1 MECTSVEC
9 VLHRPFLHVMARL
22 PRLVVP
28 HQPHH
33 LIQTGHDQLAIFRE
47 NEDYQRFLGW
57 LRESA
62 REFKVAIH
70 AYVLMP
76 DHVHLLATPGTD
88 EGLAKMM
95 QRVGRHYVPWYNA
108 KYGRSGSLFQGRF
121 KTSVIDAE
129 RYFMQ
134 CSRFVESNPVR
145 SQLAGELADY
155 RWSSYRHHAGLT
167 PDSLITDHAL
177 YWALGNTPFQ
187 REAAYIELSRPPLPS
202 ADRLAIDAA
211 VLKGWPLG
219 SDAFK
224 ADLQA
229 RAKRQVLPAK
239 RGRPFKVKPAA
250 V

>member
-1 MECTSVEC
+1 MGCTSVEC
-9 VLHRPFLHVMARL
+9 ALHCPFLHAMARL

-47 NEDYQRFLGW
+47 DEDYQRFLGW

-134 CSRFVESNPVR
+134 CSRFVESNPVPVKASLAMMGLCEEAFR
-145 SQLAGELADY
+145 SPLAPPTDKTRELQVAYELEQLQDDADVSRAVGLPLAFAGSPVPANGESVDWPA
-155 RWSSYRHHAGLT
+155 
-167 PDSLITDHAL
+167 
-177 YWALGNTPFQ
+177 
-187 REAAYIELSRPPLPS
+187 PP
-202 ADRLAIDAA
+202 
-211 VLKGWPLG
+211 
-219 SDAFK
+219 
-224 ADLQA
+224 
-229 RAKRQVLPAK
+229 
-239 RGRPFKVKPAA
+239 
-250 V
+250 